1 METTALTVNNNQDDA
16 FSVKGFVHAER
27 VAVMLADSTLVPD
40 HYRKNVANCL
50 IALEMSNRIGASPMM
65 VMQHLHIIKGRP
77 SWSSPF
83 IIASINTCGRF
94 TKLNFRKEGEG
105 DEYGYE
111 AFCKDKASGEE
122 LVGPKVTWKM
132 VKAEGWLAKDQ
143 SKWKTMPELMF
154 QYRAA
159 AFFGRLHA
167 PDVLMGMQTTEEVT
181 DVDPVIIQT
190 PEEVRVNKEE
200 ERVTLLIQQAKS
212 TDALLGLM
220 DHITTQEQRELF
232 DNKMKALS

>member
-1 METTALTVNNNQDDA
+1 METAVALNNKA
-16 FSVKGFVHAER
+16 EEGTFSIQGFVHAER

-94 TKLNFRKEGEG
+94 TKLNFRKSGEG
-105 DEYGYE
+105 DSYGYE
-111 AFCKDKASGEE
+111 AVAKDKKTNEE
-122 LVGPKVTWKM
+122 LVGPKVTWAM
-132 VKAEGWLAKDQ
+132 VKAEGWLAKDG

-167 PDVLMGMQTTEEVT
+167 PDVLMGMQTSEEVI
-181 DVDPVIIQT
+181 DAEPVIIQD
-190 PEEVRVNKEE
+190 PEETRVKKEE
-200 ERVTLLIQQAKS
+200 ERVTLLIKQAKT